1 MAKDIGIDLGTANVL
16 IYVEGQGIALNE
28 PSVVAIDA
36 KTDKVLAIGS
46 DAYKWIDRG
55 NQDIRVVRPLKDGVI
70 SDFDA
75 TEAMLTTFVNQLRVK
90 GWMSR
95 PNIMICAPTNIT
107 EIERKAIIQA
117 AQSAGGANVY
127 LEYEPKVAA
136 VGAGLDIF
144 DFVGS
149 MVIDIGGGTSDIAV
163 LSGGDIVASRSLR
176 MAGDQ
181 LTQDI
186 IRYLRLQFG
195 ILIGM
200 PMAERIKQDVGSS
213 LQVTNP
219 IEMTIRGQD
228 LNDANSVK
236 GLPKQVTI
244 DSNDIEEAMHATL
257 NTIVRSAK
265 EILGKIQPGL
275 AGDIIDRGIML
286 TGGGALLG
294 SKVKGGGIDTLLQQ
308 ELHVPVNISES
319 PLDNVA
325 KGAGTLL
332 EYAKRE
338 RHNSHQ
344 ILGIG
349 NPSYKKKL
357 DQETQIESN
366 NIHINKVEN

>member
-28 PSVVAIDA
+28 PSVVAIDV